1 MKKETVITAAVFLA
15 VGFLAGYIYD
25 SERNWNG
32 KEQPRAA
39 VGAAGSADSAATPAN
54 PAAQGS
60 AAEGAGAAGQAL
72 PPGHPALEVAGQM
85 KDLAD
90 QATRNPED
98 PDPPLKLANLFFDQH
113 MYEQAVTWYE
123 RAVKLDPKNL
133 NAHTDLGTAYFNIG
147 RSAEA
152 LDQYKKSLEIEPT
165 HEPTMYNMI
174 IVNLEGL
181 HDLKAA
187 RAAWQRLNQRDPNY
201 PGLAGLKERLAPAS
215 AAGASPR

>member
-25 SERNWNG
+25 SERNWNR
-32 KEQPRAA
+32 KEQPTAA
-39 VGAAGSADSAATPAN
+39 VEAADTTDSSTTPAN
-54 PAAQGS
+54 PAARGS
-60 AAEGAGAAGQAL
+60 AAGGAGATGQAL

-85 KDLAD
+85 KDLED
-90 QATRNPED
+90 QASRNPED
-98 PDPPLKLANLFFDQH
+98 PGPSLKLANLFFDQH

-123 RAVKLDPKNL
+123 RAVKLDPKNV
-133 NAHTDLGTAYFNIG
+133 NARTDLGTAYFNLG

-165 HEPTMYNMI
+165 HEPTMYNLI
-174 IVNLEGL
+174 VVNLEGL

-187 RAAWQRLNQRDPNY
+187 RAAWEKLNQRDPNY
-201 PGLAGLKERLAPAS
+201 PGLAALKDRLG
-215 AAGASPR
+215 AGATRESR